1 MPEAIRLIHWNEDE
15 ADERSGR
22 LQALGYQ
29 VNAALPVA
37 GTFLQELTD
46 DPPDAIVISL
56 ERLPAQGRDFALVI
70 RQRKSTR
77 HLPLVFVGGEDAKIK
92 RVREVLP
99 DATFTTWPEVR
110 SALKRAIEK
119 PIKEPVVHKSAL
131 AGYAGT
137 PLLKKLGIREGMV
150 VGVMNAPNDLEAILG
165 ELPEGVT
172 LRQGARG
179 KCDLILCFNLTLK
192 ELRKRVDRL
201 AARTDYRSVWLAWP
215 KKTSGVESDLSE
227 KAVRETGL
235 NAGLV
240 DFKICSIDDI
250 WSGLR
255 FTRRKG

>member
-1 MPEAIRLIHWNEDE
+1 MPKAIRLIHWNEAE
-15 ADERSGR
+15 AEERSSR

-29 VNAALPVA
+29 VNAAPPVA
-37 GTFLQELTD
+37 STFWQELTD
-46 DPPDAIVISL
+46 DPPDAVVISL

-99 DATFTTWPEVR
+99 DATFTTWPKVR
-110 SALKRAIEK
+110 SALKRAIER
-119 PIKEPVVHKSAL
+119 PVKEPVVHESAL

-137 PLLKKLGIREGMV
+137 PLLKKLGIKEGMV
-150 VGVMNAPNDLEAILG
+150 IGALNAPNDLEAILG
-165 ELPEGVT
+165 ELPEGAV

-201 AARTDYRSVWLAWP
+201 AARTDYRSVWLVWP
-215 KKTSGVESDLSE
+215 KRASGIGSDLTQQS
-227 KAVRETGL
+227 VRETGL

-240 DFKICSIDDI
+240 DFKVCAIDET
-250 WSGLR
+250 WSGLQ
-255 FTRRKG
+255 FTHRG